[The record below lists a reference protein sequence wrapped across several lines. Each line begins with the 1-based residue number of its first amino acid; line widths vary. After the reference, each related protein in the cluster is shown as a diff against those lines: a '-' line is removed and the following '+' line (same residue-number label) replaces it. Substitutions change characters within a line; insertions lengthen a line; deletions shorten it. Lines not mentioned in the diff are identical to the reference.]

1 MLIFIQSIKL
11 QLTFACSAGNS
22 AIFKH
27 ESFQNLR
34 VQNWMDLNG
43 FWFLFQCRICQSMI
57 VCICWRVFH
66 QFLKTPISPIQWNG
80 LEWYQIFYL
89 PGHCGDWWQPQVR
102 FVPPCNSR
110 KWRHS
115 IGSSHCWLFES
126 DARIVFCWVLLNDY
140 FIIIIIIFHGS
151 MVSSVFLPFWGGVIY
166 WCHALWKRERYEKN
180 QFQDLGPKTDNEICH
195 RIQSINLFGSFWWVE
210 FQHGKICFW
219 MAAVF
224 VFWSED
230 PIWPTHRSERL
241 ALVSALGT
249 SQLRWEKLPG
259 RWHDETIFRL
269 CLFATFYSDWDYTL
283 LYCTNVYLHHLVWGC
298 PSKKDSQYHKNI
310 ECYKFHHHIYN
321 TLLTSH
327 QVHV

>member
-1 MLIFIQSIKL
+1 MSDLPVDDCLHLLAGFSSIPENSHISNSMEWIGMVSDFLPSRPLWWLMTATGTVCPAMQQQKVKAFDW
-11 QLTFACSAGNS
+11 QLTLLTIWKWCSDCFLLS
-22 AIFKH
+22 PFK
-27 ESFQNLR
+27 R
-34 VQNWMDLNG
+34 
-43 FWFLFQCRICQSMI
+43 LFYYYHYYIP
-57 VCICWRVFH
+57 W
-66 QFLKTPISPIQWNG
+66 
-80 LEWYQIFYL
+80 
-89 PGHCGDWWQPQVR
+89 
-102 FVPPCNSR
+102 
-110 KWRHS
+110 
-115 IGSSHCWLFES
+115 
-126 DARIVFCWVLLNDY
+126 
-140 FIIIIIIFHGS
+140 FHGIFCFS
-151 MVSSVFLPFWGGVIY
+151 AFLGGVIY

-283 LYCTNVYLHHLVWGC
+283 LYCTNVYLYHLVWGC